1 MAALVLVAF
10 AVFSYLYSRGI
21 SPVWAAVAIV
31 CFRGFFRFL
40 YKIACLLVAAAGGR
54 MAEPVFTDRVAL
66 TWQMRAGAE
75 PPLLEQLRELTRG
88 QGRVEVSAPFYGA
101 V

>member
-1 MAALVLVAF
+1 MKGGVYRMLTVLVAF

-40 YKIACLLVAAAGGR
+40 YKIVCLLVAAAILFCILSYL
-54 MAEPVFTDRVAL
+54 VF
-66 TWQMRAGAE
+66 
-75 PPLLEQLRELTRG
+75 
-88 QGRVEVSAPFYGA
+88 
-101 V
+101 

>member
-1 MAALVLVAF
+1 MRTKDFIEKLKTDKRIRMAALVLVAF

-40 YKIACLLVAAAGGR
+40 YKIACLLVAAIILFCILSYL
-54 MAEPVFTDRVAL
+54 VF
-66 TWQMRAGAE
+66 
-75 PPLLEQLRELTRG
+75 
-88 QGRVEVSAPFYGA
+88 
-101 V
+101 

>member
-1 MAALVLVAF
+1 MKGGVYRMLTFIERLKTDKRIRMAALVLVAF

-40 YKIACLLVAAAGGR
+40 YKIACLLVAAAILFCILSYL
-54 MAEPVFTDRVAL
+54 VF
-66 TWQMRAGAE
+66 
-75 PPLLEQLRELTRG
+75 
-88 QGRVEVSAPFYGA
+88 
-101 V
+101 